1 MVNYMHVR
9 SSGDPVEITGERD
22 SLAISC
28 DLSEVH
34 SCNHTCS
41 GYAYEHVQTSQ
52 FEFIVRILIARIVKR
67 RQVVWTHKLAHVL
80 VEFRMTV

>member
-1 MVNYMHVR
+1 MVKYMHVR
-9 SSGDPVEITGERD
+9 SSGDLVEIIGERD

-41 GYAYEHVQTSQ
+41 GYAHEHVQTRQ
-52 FEFIVRILIARIVKR
+52 FEFIVRILIARIVQR
-67 RQVVWTHKLAHVL
+67 RQTIW
-80 VEFRMTV
+80 R

>member
-1 MVNYMHVR
+1 MHVR

-41 GYAYEHVQTSQ
+41 GYAHEHMQT
-52 FEFIVRILIARIVKR
+52 
-67 RQVVWTHKLAHVL
+67 RQINFHCENSNCRDCAEEASCLETEYWHINLPIFV
-80 VEFRMTV
+80 

>member
-1 MVNYMHVR
+1 MHVR

-34 SCNHTCS
+34 SCNHTCG
-41 GYAYEHVQTSQ
+41 GYSHEHVKTKQ
-52 FEFIVRILIARIVKR
+52 FGFIVRILFAGTVQR
-67 RQVVWTHKLAHVL
+67 RQVVWRQNIGTCIC
-80 VEFRMTV
+80 

>member
-28 DLSEVH
+28 DLITHAVDMLMSMCKLGNLIFDCEN
-34 SCNHTCS
+34 SNCRDCAEEA
-41 GYAYEHVQTSQ
+41 GYLDTENWHMYL
-52 FEFIVRILIARIVKR
+52 LICV
-67 RQVVWTHKLAHVL
+67 
-80 VEFRMTV
+80 

>member
-1 MVNYMHVR
+1 MHVR
-9 SSGDPVEITGERD
+9 SSGDLVEITGERD

-41 GYAYEHVQTSQ
+41 GYAHEHVQTRQ
-52 FEFIVRILIARIVKR
+52 FEFIVRILIAGIVQR
-67 RQVVWTHKLAHVL
+67 RQVVWRQKLAHVF
-80 VEFRMTV
+80 VEFCMTV

>member
-1 MVNYMHVR
+1 MHVR

-34 SCNHTCS
+34 SCNHTHNGYSHENMQSIVEDSSILQVLCRGGRLS
-41 GYAYEHVQTSQ
+41 G
-52 FEFIVRILIARIVKR
+52 R
-67 RQVVWTHKLAHVL
+67 RELAHVF
-80 VEFRMTV
+80 VDFCMTV